1 MLKTTKKLIGQM
13 EEVKKMTLAQFGV
26 EDVLDLDDETFKMA
40 KVTMEMYDTALELS
54 LKQAEV
60 IDALDKKTDE
70 LLEINK
76 RLLAK
81 AEGLL

>member
-1 MLKTTKKLIGQM
+1 MLKTTKKLIEQL
-13 EEVKKMTLAQFGV
+13 EEVKKMAFAQFGI
-26 EDVLDLDDETFKMA
+26 EDVLDLDDESFKMA